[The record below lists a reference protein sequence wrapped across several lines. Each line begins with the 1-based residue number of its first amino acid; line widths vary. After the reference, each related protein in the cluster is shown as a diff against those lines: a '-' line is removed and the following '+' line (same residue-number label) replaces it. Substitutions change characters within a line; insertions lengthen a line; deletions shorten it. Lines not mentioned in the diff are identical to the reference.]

1 MAIDIDREGCPSLQ
15 SHFKPD
21 ELFSGSYEEL
31 MEIIH
36 NKMANKFR
44 ELIYKNSI
52 PLLISL
58 KQIVKTVQ
66 SVPR

>member
-1 MAIDIDREGCPSLQ
+1 MAIYIDREECPSLQ

-31 MEIIH
+31 METTH

-44 ELIYKNSI
+44 ELIYKKSI
-52 PLLISL
+52 PILVSL
-58 KQIVKTVQ
+58 KQIVKIAL
-66 SVPR
+66 SVLR